1 MSQYV
6 QKKNIKKC
14 GVRFASEIRFLF
26 LNHTMYPSWAMLPPL
41 ERRILCYLSLPKF
54 DCVLSTRKLSDD
66 LQAPP
71 SNALCSPLAPHVC
84 LAGRSCKRTCVTI
97 GVRCRW
103 RLMIR
108 CKGNGRYSYSQ
119 WKPTTMFM
127 CERVFCS
134 FFSTLQHGFPIHM
147 YALRVF
153 SNVPTD
159 LYIQACLHTCIP
171 TCLHADIHTYFTYIH
186 TCIHAYIYAYTRIPN
201 ISHMCIYLHAR

>member
-1 MSQYV
+1 
-6 QKKNIKKC
+6 
-14 GVRFASEIRFLF
+14 
-26 LNHTMYPSWAMLPPL
+26 MYPSWAMLPPL

-71 SNALCSPLAPHVC
+71 SNALCSPLAPPVC

-108 CKGNGRYSYSQ
+108 CKGNGKYSYSQ

-127 CERVFCS
+127 WTRFLFRLFYVLAWVSSVHVC
-134 FFSTLQHGFPIHM
+134 TW
-147 YALRVF
+147 VF

-171 TCLHADIHTYFTYIH
+171 TCLHADIHTYCTYIH

-201 ISHMCIYLHAR
+201 ISHMCIYLHAC